1 MNISSTTKKKATFSI
16 TGLLSTFVN
25 VEKQYFSLHGKI
37 TIKTRMA
44 LHNFVCNLKLSSHIR
59 TGVISIFPSLLPYSN
74 TAAKQM
80 SNTT

>member
-1 MNISSTTKKKATFSI
+1 
-16 TGLLSTFVN
+16 
-25 VEKQYFSLHGKI
+25 
-37 TIKTRMA
+37 MA

-80 SNTT
+80 SNTAWAKWTLQTNTQPFLLLWEKKNLEKTERVK